1 MLRAALCAS
10 LSLGITAAAFAG
22 DPPPGVGA
30 TLFDRGATA
39 GISLSGSAGGMNF
52 LSTDGQTSKLRLQG
66 FWFRTAG
73 MDREFNICTLALTGF
88 FASDTNSFTDNR
100 PDTLAAQ
107 FSGPGFNI
115 QPTWTLRGGN
125 AGSGRADILELIAIN
140 NTGQTPLV
148 ISFFQFSNFVL
159 STQAGPFDHVEIV
172 GGAHNTAQQSGN
184 AGFLSETVVTPA
196 PSRYSAGDANA
207 LLALLENN
215 SVDNLDNNA
224 AFGPGNAA
232 WAYQWDFVIP
242 VGGTVLI
249 SKDKSLIPTP
259 GATALLAAGG
269 LVAMRRRRQS
279 V

>member
-1 MLRAALCAS
+1 MHRAALCAS
-10 LSLGITAAAFAG
+10 LSLGISATAFAG
-22 DPPPGVGA
+22 DPPPNNGL
-30 TLFDRGATA
+30 LFDRGASA
-39 GISLSGSAGGMNF
+39 VISLTGSTGGMNF

-73 MDREFNICTLALTGF
+73 MDREFNIATLALTGF
-88 FASDTNSFTDNR
+88 FSSDTNSFTDIR
-100 PDTLAAQ
+100 HDTLALQ
-107 FSGPGFNI
+107 YSGLGFNI

-125 AGSGRADILELIAIN
+125 AGSGRADVLELIAIN

-148 ISFFQFSNFVL
+148 ISFFQYSNFVL
-159 STQAGPFDHVEIV
+159 STQAGPFDFAQIV
-172 GGAHNTAQQSGN
+172 GGQHNTAQQQGN

-196 PSRYSAGDANA
+196 PTRYSAGDANA

-232 WAYQWDFVIP
+232 WAYQWDLVIP

-259 GATALLAAGG
+259 GASALLAVGG